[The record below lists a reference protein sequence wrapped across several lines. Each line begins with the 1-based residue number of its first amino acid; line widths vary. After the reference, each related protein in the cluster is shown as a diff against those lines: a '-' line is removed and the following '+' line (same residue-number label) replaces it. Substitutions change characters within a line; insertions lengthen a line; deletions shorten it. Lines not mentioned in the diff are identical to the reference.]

1 MTFSITLILMMALI
15 GELAFMVINAMARRL
30 RVGGGSSRAVLGAYG
45 LALPIW
51 AGAVAY
57 FAMNGQLVLHWP
69 YLLCVAV
76 WLGVSYALNFGTV
89 FINSFQSLSEGT
101 GYRFGFSVILALLI
115 DVLVFKTSFSPEL
128 LLVLGALFA
137 GGVILHLGRAKQD
150 YKHTRLVPLHLKM
163 GFVALVSVA
172 EVAAYALFKYGAT
185 MQGSIFAHNALS
197 QALLFAMFLVMAG
210 RIMMR
215 DNKDG
220 YLPLPYI
227 VGFMVLV
234 LVGVS
239 ANAVALAALPITLFI
254 MFTLVRAAVFTVQDI
269 KARDVGFS
277 VSTILALVLI
287 AAGIALAMTL
297 KGF

>member
-1 MTFSITLILMMALI
+1 MTFSITLILMIALI
-15 GELAFMVINAMARRL
+15 GELAFMVINSMARRL

-51 AGAVAY
+51 AGAVVY
-57 FAMNGQLVLHWP
+57 FAMNGQLALHLP

-128 LLVLGALFA
+128 LLVLGTLFA

-220 YLPLPYI
+220 YLPMPYI

-239 ANAVALAALPITLFI
+239 ANAVALAALPITLFV